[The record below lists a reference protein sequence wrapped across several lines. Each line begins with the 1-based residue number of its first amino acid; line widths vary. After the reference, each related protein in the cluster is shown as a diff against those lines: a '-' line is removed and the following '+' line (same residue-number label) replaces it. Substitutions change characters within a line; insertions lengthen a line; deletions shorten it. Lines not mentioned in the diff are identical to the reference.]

1 MKDPKNIDT
10 LNELVITYMSLHGL
24 QGMSMDQNNPFT
36 VYYMMIMRGSIHSME
51 TDDLVVPN
59 SLVHPMVKY
68 AYDFYKEVNEF
79 NSMINPMMKEQ
90 VINVLGESE
99 FDNFLES
106 SVEKFKRCLFELI
119 NNYNSKKEG
128 YNVIKISLLE
138 DKMMEFVENEEY
150 GKAAEMRDKLSEL
163 KK

>member
-106 SVEKFKRCLFELI
+106 SVEKFKRCLLSRYTLTNESALLFLNFFRAALI
-119 NNYNSKKEG
+119 WDAVRSGDVGNSM
-128 YNVIKISLLE
+128 VINTSGDNLFSWI
-138 DKMMEFVENEEY
+138 
-150 GKAAEMRDKLSEL
+150 
-163 KK
+163 